1 MTLSVDSG
9 TIVTLHFA
17 LVIEDGH
24 DIDSNFEAKAAP
36 FTVGD
41 GNLLPGFES
50 SLMGLVGGD
59 EREFTIAPENAFG
72 QHNPQNV
79 QEVDRSNFDQK
90 EIEVGAMF
98 SFQNGDGEL
107 PGVIVEI
114 NDDRALIDFNHP
126 LAGKNIIFQ
135 VRIIDVAPES
145 LH

>member
-1 MTLSVDSG
+1 
-9 TIVTLHFA
+9 
-17 LVIEDGH
+17 
-24 DIDSNFEAKAAP
+24 
-36 FTVGD
+36 
-41 GNLLPGFES
+41 
-50 SLMGLVGGD
+50 
-59 EREFTIAPENAFG
+59 
-72 QHNPQNV
+72 
-79 QEVDRSNFDQK
+79 
-90 EIEVGAMF
+90 MF